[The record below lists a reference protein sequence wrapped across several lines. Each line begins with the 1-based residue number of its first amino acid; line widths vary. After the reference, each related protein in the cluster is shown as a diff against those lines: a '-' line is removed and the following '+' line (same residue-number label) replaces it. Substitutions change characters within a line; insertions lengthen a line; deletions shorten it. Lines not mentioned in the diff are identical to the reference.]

1 MDELDCSVQAS
12 YPAQDETISNR
23 GVGGPSDIC
32 RLLTIGIF
40 EVGSGNLKQRN
51 LTWNPFT
58 VSFQA
63 FEVSLKRSSS

>member
-40 EVGSGNLKQRN
+40 EVGSGTLKQRN

-63 FEVSLKRSSS
+63 FEVSVKRSSS

>member
-1 MDELDCSVQAS
+1 MNELDSRLQAS
-12 YPAQDETISNR
+12 YPTQDEIISNR
-23 GVGGPSDIC
+23 GAGGASDIC

-58 VSFQA
+58 VSFQL
-63 FEVSLKRSSS
+63 LKYP